1 MFPIASLAYDDGVDD
16 CSLRSTDP
24 FLARYRIDRA
34 CDVGGSCSST
44 SHNETT
50 IYVMLHSARLLGPSL
65 LGSNGCASTI
75 PRNTLLGPRTTAY
88 ACHTAEQKQCFV
100 FPKLSKCS
108 ARLLVVVVVVVVA
121 RTYVRHACL
130 QTMEPTGSRSMI
142 SSFPPGS
149 YM

>member
-1 MFPIASLAYDDGVDD
+1 MFPIASLAYDDGVED

-24 FLARYRIDRA
+24 FLARYRLDRA

-50 IYVMLHSARLLGPSL
+50 ISIILHSATFLVPLYSEAMAAPQQYH
-65 LGSNGCASTI
+65 A
-75 PRNTLLGPRTTAY
+75 TLCLAQ
-88 ACHTAEQKQCFV
+88 EQQHMHATLQSKSSVF

-130 QTMEPTGSRSMI
+130 QTMEPTRSRSMM